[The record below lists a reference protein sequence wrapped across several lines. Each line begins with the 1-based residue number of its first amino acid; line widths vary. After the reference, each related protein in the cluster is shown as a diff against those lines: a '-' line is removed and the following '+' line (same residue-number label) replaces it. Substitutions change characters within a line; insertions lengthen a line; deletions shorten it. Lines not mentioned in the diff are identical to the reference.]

1 MKNINLLKLGGNMFV
16 IVVYDVS
23 EYKNTKVR
31 KILKKYLTWIQNSV
45 FEGTISELKL
55 NRCMHEVLKVIDVA
69 EDSIYI
75 YKAPSLSVIHKK
87 IIGIEKNNDD
97 MFL

>member
-1 MKNINLLKLGGNMFV
+1 MI
-16 IVVYDVS
+16 IVYDVS
-23 EYKNTKVR
+23 DYKNTKVR

-55 NRCMHEVLKVIDVA
+55 KTCLSEVSKVIDVT

-75 YKAPSLSVIHKK
+75 YKSPSSSFINKK
-87 IIGIEKNNDD
+87 VLGIEKNNDD